1 MILVDAN
8 LLIYAIN
15 KDAPHHRK
23 ARLWLEKVLSG
34 SEAVGFSWGVI
45 LAFLRITTRPGILSK
60 PLVSGQALVYV
71 DEWLDQPVAEVLSP
85 GPGHWPI
92 IRNLLSTAGTLGNLT
107 SDAHLAAIAIENGAK
122 VYSADYDFQRFQGIQ
137 HVNPLD

>member
-15 KDAPHHRK
+15 KDAPHHRNAK
-23 ARLWLEKVLSG
+23 RWLEKALSG
-34 SEAVGFSWGVI
+34 SESVGFSWGVI
-45 LAFLRITTRPGILSK
+45 LAFLRITTRPGILSR
-60 PLVSGQALVYV
+60 PLESGQALVYV
-71 DEWLDQPVAEVLSP
+71 NEWLDP
-85 GPGHWPI
+85 GYWPI
-92 IRNLLSTAGTLGNLT
+92 IRSLLSTAGTLGNLT
-107 SDAHLAAIAIENGAK
+107 SDAHLTAIAMEHGAK

>member
-15 KDAPHHRK
+15 KDAPHHRRAK
-23 ARLWLEKVLSG
+23 RCLEKALSG
-34 SEAVGFSWGVI
+34 SESVGFSWGVI
-45 LAFLRITTRPGILSK
+45 LAFLRITTRPCILSR
-60 PLVSGQALVYV
+60 PLESRQALDYV

-85 GPGHWPI
+85 GPAHWPI

-107 SDAHLAAIAIENGAK
+107 SDAHLAAIAIEHGAS